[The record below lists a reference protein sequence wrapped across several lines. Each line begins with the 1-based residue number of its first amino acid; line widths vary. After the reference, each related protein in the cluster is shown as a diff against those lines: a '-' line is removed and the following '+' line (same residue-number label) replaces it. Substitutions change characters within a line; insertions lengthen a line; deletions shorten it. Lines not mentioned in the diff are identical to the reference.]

1 MSHRASFW
9 LVLMAGLVA
18 GTGVQLRAQTR
29 PPTEPRGPAGPPLE
43 PVLVRP
49 VPPPERIQ
57 FPGEDR
63 GRTEPRTRQYVDL
76 ARAGR
81 EAKELAALAE
91 KIPGQVNELSRNVLP
106 NDVVQQLRRI
116 EQLAK
121 HLRKEISREGQK
133 P

>member
-1 MSHRASFW
+1 MGRHASFW
-9 LVLMAGLVA
+9 LVLMVGLAAAAGI
-18 GTGVQLRAQTR
+18 QFRAQTR
-29 PPTEPRGPAGPPLE
+29 PPTEPHGPAGPPLE

-49 VPPPERIQ
+49 VPPPERIS

-81 EAKELAALAE
+81 DAKELAALAE
-91 KIPGQVNELSRNVLP
+91 KIPSQVDGLSRTVLP
-106 NDVVQQLRRI
+106 NDLVQQLRRI
-116 EQLAK
+116 ERLAK
-121 HLRKEISREGQK
+121 HLRKEIAREGQR